1 VFFLKQT
8 SFLLEILKMVAAVES
23 MAFNQVVT
31 FENGVPWHGLG
42 RPVVDESDLFDL
54 IQFEEKAGLNWG
66 VHKEPLV
73 TVPQAQ
79 SAVNYAFSAG
89 LSGEECPEVK
99 ENVDHYAVVRDT
111 DKRILGVVGPRWTP
125 LQNREVF
132 EWFQPWLDNK
142 LVALNTA
149 GSLFDGQKVWVLA
162 QVVEDTVHEVVKGDN
177 VARFILLSNSH
188 DGTTAARP
196 SFTSIRVVCAN
207 TLRLAENKASSM
219 LRVRHSSKVKSN
231 LEAIRD
237 IMDLAKSEFS
247 ATIEQYRYLAS
258 KQINKEDLRKYV
270 RILVQDEKL
279 ATTQKWDDVPTRSQN
294 IILDIERL
302 VDDPIQ
308 KVGISGTWWNAY
320 NAYNGYLNHKQGRN
334 SDNRLNSLWFG
345 TNEASDKQA
354 FNLALSFAD
363 NALALSV

>member
-1 VFFLKQT
+1 
-8 SFLLEILKMVAAVES
+8 MVAAIES
-23 MAFNQVVT
+23 MAFNQVVR
-31 FENGVPWHGLG
+31 FENGTPWHQTGIA
-42 RPVVDESDLFDL
+42 VTDESDLFDL
-54 IQFEEKAGLNWG
+54 IRFEEKAGLNWG

-79 SAVNYAFSAG
+79 LVVDNAFNHTIGS
-89 LSGEECPEVK
+89 ECPVVL

-207 TLRLAENKASSM
+207 TLRLAENKASAM

-237 IMDLAKSEFS
+237 IMDLAKSEFA
-247 ATIEQYRYLAS
+247 ATIEQYRFLAS
-258 KQINKEDLRKYV
+258 KQINKEDLRRFV

-279 ATTQKWDDVPTRSQN
+279 AATQKWDDVPTRSQN

-345 TNEASDKQA
+345 TNEASDKEA
-354 FNLALSFAD
+354 FKLSLEFASLAA
-363 NALALSV
+363 

>member
-1 VFFLKQT
+1 
-8 SFLLEILKMVAAVES
+8 MVAAIES
-23 MAFNQVVT
+23 MAFNQLVR

-42 RPVVDESDLFDL
+42 YPVTDESELFD
-54 IQFEEKAGLNWG
+54 IVKFEDRAGLNWG

-73 TVPQAQ
+73 TVTQAQ
-79 SAVNYAFSAG
+79 SAVNHAFTAWQ
-89 LSGEECPEVK
+89 SGDDCPEVK

-132 EWFQPWLDNK
+132 NWFQPWLDSK

-162 QVVEDTVHEVVKGDN
+162 QIVEDTVHEVVKGDN

-196 SFTSIRVVCAN
+196 SFTNIRVVCAN
-207 TLRLAENKASSM
+207 TLRLAENTASAK
-219 LRVRHSSKVKSN
+219 LRVRHSSKIVEN
-231 LEAIRD
+231 LDNIRT
-237 IMDLAKSEFS
+237 IMDLAKKEFV
-247 ATIEQYRYLAS
+247 ATLEQYQLLA
-258 KQINKEDLRKYV
+258 KRQINKEDLRKYV

-294 IILDIERL
+294 IVLEIEKM
-302 VDDPIQ
+302 VDNPIQ
-308 KVGISGTWWNAY
+308 KVGVGGTWWNAY
-320 NAYNGYLNHKQGRN
+320 NAFNGYLNHKQGRN

-354 FNLALSFAD
+354 FNLALDFAD
-363 NALALSV
+363 KSSALVLSA

>member
-1 VFFLKQT
+1 M
-8 SFLLEILKMVAAVES
+8 SAAIES
-23 MAFNQVVT
+23 MAFNQVVK
-31 FENGVPWHGLG
+31 FSNGLPWHGLG
-42 RPVVDESDLFDL
+42 TPVSNESDLFNL
-54 IQFEEKAGLNWG
+54 IGFEEKAGLNWG

-79 SAVNYAFSAG
+79 SAIDFAFNRQPG
-89 LSGEECPEVK
+89 DECPQIQ

-162 QVVEDTVHEVVKGDN
+162 QVVEDTVHEIVKGDD

-207 TLRLAENKASSM
+207 TLRLAENKASAM
-219 LRVRHSSKVKSN
+219 IRVRHSSKVKSN

-237 IMDLAKSEFS
+237 IMDLAKNEFVAS
-247 ATIEQYRYLAS
+247 VEQYRYLAS

-279 ATTQKWDDVPTRSQN
+279 AATQKWDDVPTRSQN

-302 VDDPIQ
+302 LDDPIQ
-308 KVGISGTWWNAY
+308 KIGISGTWWNAY

-345 TNEASDKQA
+345 ANEANDRQA
-354 FNLALSFAD
+354 FNLALNFAD
-363 NALALSV
+363 ASFALSV